1 MQLNDTQLTTSIK
14 AHSNLKLMQFENYNN
29 ALSQKHNPVQH
40 IIVNFAKCA
49 WNKSTDDNAPFM
61 YIS

>member
-49 WNKSTDDNAPFM
+49 
-61 YIS
+61 